1 MPLVLSGEGLHLGWM
16 QLTIRD
22 IEAALALGPLGARSD
37 FDLNPHVEDDAP
49 YRCVHRHAA
58 VLCGLRERAGR
69 LHVVLT
75 RRASHLRTHAGQV
88 AFPGGCVDPGDASIR
103 HAALREAEEEI
114 GLPPAKVRV
123 LGALDEYITSSG
135 FHVTPFV
142 GIIAPDFRPEPDP
155 GEVDLVFEPPLD
167 FLMDPANQQRHHLMR
182 DGRRLYYYAMPWNG
196 HYIWGATAAMLKTL
210 SDRLAARG
218 KLPEPVTS

>member
-1 MPLVLSGEGLHLGWM
+1 MT
-16 QLTIRD
+16 LT
-22 IEAALALGPLGARSD
+22 PPGARSD
-37 FDLNPHVEDDAP
+37 FDLNPHVVGESP
-49 YRCVHRHAA
+49 YRCAQRPAA

-75 RRASHLRTHAGQV
+75 RRAGHLRNHAGQV
-88 AFPGGCVDPGDASIR
+88 AFPGGCIDPTDASAR

-114 GLPPAKVRV
+114 GLPPSEVRV
-123 LGALDEYITSSG
+123 LGKLDEYITSSG

-142 GIIAPDFRPEPDP
+142 GIIAPDFRPIPDP

-167 FLMDPANQQRHHLMR
+167 FLMDPANQRRHHVMQN
-182 DGRRLYYYAMPWNG
+182 GRRLYYYAMPWNG

-210 SDRLAARG
+210 SDRLAGRENA
-218 KLPEPVTS
+218 PETVTL

>member
-1 MPLVLSGEGLHLGWM
+1 M
-16 QLTIRD
+16 QLTVPD
-22 IEAALALGPLGARSD
+22 IEAALALAPFGARSD
-37 FDLNPHVEDDAP
+37 FDLNPHVVGDTA
-49 YRCVHRHAA
+49 YQCTHRHAA

-75 RRASHLRTHAGQV
+75 RRAGHLRNHAGQV
-88 AFPGGCVDPGDASIR
+88 AFPGGCVDPTDASTR

-114 GLPPAKVRV
+114 GLPASKVRV
-123 LGALDEYITSSG
+123 LGTLDEYITSSG

-142 GIIAPDFRPEPDP
+142 GIVASDFRPEPDP

-167 FLMDPANQQRHHLMR
+167 FLMDPANQRRHHVMR
-182 DGRRLYYYAMPWNG
+182 DGKRLYYHAMPWNE

-210 SDRLAARG
+210 SDRLAARE
-218 KLPEPVTS
+218 KAPEAVTL